1 MVYPRI
7 FGAQRVYV
15 QHHGILSFEIRF
27 QSKKYIYAI
36 AIFCMTIPIVGSLA
50 SNYKLIGELHLYDTP
65 LYAVV
70 THLSSWGFNFW

>member
-1 MVYPRI
+1 
-7 FGAQRVYV
+7 
-15 QHHGILSFEIRF
+15 
-27 QSKKYIYAI
+27 
-36 AIFCMTIPIVGSLA
+36 MTIPIVGSLA